1 MGMSTFVAGIR
12 DLDGQ
17 FQKMMEVKKAC
28 EAAGIGYPEEVRQ
41 YFKYPEESERMLREE
56 MESMDID
63 IAVKK
68 LDVEYSDVYEVDLSK
83 LPKEVKKIQFR
94 NSY

>member
-1 MGMSTFVAGIR
+1 MSTTIVGIR

-68 LDVEYSDVYEVDLSK
+68 SSNDYSNIWEVDLSK